1 MCDACLKCVNQYFD
15 SSKFK
20 RMAKTGNQF
29 YATFCANLL
38 CLSYGLATGWTSA
51 AIPLLK
57 SPKSPLKNGMIT
69 SEEASLI
76 GSLLTIGG
84 VVGTLVFGYFST
96 IIGRKNSLLLMSLP
110 QIVGWILISLAES
123 SLLLIVFR
131 FLAGFSAGGVLT
143 VVSGYI
149 TEISSVKLVR
159 KIS

>member
-1 MCDACLKCVNQYFD
+1 MG
-15 SSKFK
+15 
-20 RMAKTGNQF
+20 KTDNQF

-38 CLSYGLATGWTSA
+38 CVSYGLATGWTSA

-57 SPKSPLKNGMIT
+57 SPQSPLKSGMIT

-84 VVGTLVFGYFST
+84 IVGTLVFGFFST
-96 IIGRKNSLLLMSLP
+96 IFGRKNSMLLMAFP
-110 QIVGWILISLAES
+110 QIIGWVLIPLAET

-149 TEISSVKLVR
+149 TEISSVK
-159 KIS
+159 